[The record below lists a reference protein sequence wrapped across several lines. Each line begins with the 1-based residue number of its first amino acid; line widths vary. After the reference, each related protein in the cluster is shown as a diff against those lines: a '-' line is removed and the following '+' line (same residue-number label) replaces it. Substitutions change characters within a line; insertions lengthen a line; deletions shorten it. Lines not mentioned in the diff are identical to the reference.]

1 MSERGVALI
10 VVLAAQAILAL
21 MALHTIQ
28 HLRLQQQV
36 LGHDLARTIDR
47 HRADA
52 TLAELLATIA
62 SAPQSV
68 IAHPHRAL
76 GIEPNDC
83 TLQGWL
89 TTRPDG
95 APWQPVAPTTP
106 LISAATSPTRV
117 DRIVIDWAGS
127 GCQHRKDTTV
137 SWHAVVRV
145 QRPGVVPWYRL
156 AMLSGEARAPSHG
169 RVHR

>member
-21 MALHTIQ
+21 MALHTSQ
-28 HLRLQQQV
+28 HLGLQQQG
-36 LGHDLARTIDR
+36 LGHDLARTLDR

-52 TLAELLATIA
+52 ALAELLATIA
-62 SAPQSV
+62 STPQSV

-89 TTRPDG
+89 TTRPDA
-95 APWQPVAPTTP
+95 APWQPVASTD
-106 LISAATSPTRV
+106 SPSSGASGEARV

-127 GCQHRKDTTV
+127 GCQHRKDTTPG
-137 SWHAVVRV
+137 WHAVVRV
-145 QRPGVVPWYRL
+145 QRPGAAPWYRL
-156 AMLSGEARAPSHG
+156 AMLSGEAQAPSHG
-169 RVHR
+169 RVHH